1 MTSPII
7 NCGRHRGQAVVDLPE
22 HYIRWRVDPG
32 RGKPEADQPSRPIPP
47 KILSAAHDQLDFIE
61 QEKLRELFA
70 QRCLGG
76 HPTGID
82 TPIFIIECE
91 GDCHSKSGSFAIDEK
106 WFPSLEESLAF
117 LAAEFPIIEKNDFGG
132 PSGKLIRSTPDPE
145 DDKILLWEV
154 LPTGHRK
161 VVWGFFGWHHSSSS
175 DIYACGQ
182 SSLPEIGRASC
193 RERVCQYV

>member
-1 MTSPII
+1 MCLFFLFLCFVTLIVFGFFFFKQKTAYELRISDWSSDV
-7 NCGRHRGQAVVDLPE
+7 CSSDL
-22 HYIRWRVDPG
+22 
-32 RGKPEADQPSRPIPP
+32 AQ
-47 KILSAAHDQLDFIE
+47 DQLDFIE

-106 WFPSLEESLAF
+106 WFHSLGESLAF
-117 LAAEFPIIEKNDFGG
+117 LAADFPILEKNDFGG